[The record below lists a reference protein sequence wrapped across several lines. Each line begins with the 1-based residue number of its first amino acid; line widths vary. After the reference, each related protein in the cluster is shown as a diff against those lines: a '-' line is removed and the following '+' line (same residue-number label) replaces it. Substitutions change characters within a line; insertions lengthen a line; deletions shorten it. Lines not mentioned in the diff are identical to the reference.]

1 MKFDEVMEQLQDFT
15 ISACDAE
22 VEEVDAKTGSFTGFN
37 DMKPKVIRVDFGR
50 LPEGGRER
58 SKAIM
63 ENGTSSSAHAMIYCT
78 NEKIDSFLY
87 SIISLLPTNK
97 YTLIYTST
105 PLSLGKPHV
114 SPYSNH
120 ELRRRDDHKE
130 NNTTLPEGSLFK
142 RYQFFTTGI
151 FLGYLVL
158 FFLLSILY
166 VGFNALSS
174 LEVTYGAFE
183 KEMGPAAAKKQQ

>member
-1 MKFDEVMEQLQDFT
+1 MPYL
-15 ISACDAE
+15 
-22 VEEVDAKTGSFTGFN
+22 
-37 DMKPKVIRVDFGR
+37 
-50 LPEGGRER
+50 
-58 SKAIM
+58 
-63 ENGTSSSAHAMIYCT
+63 IYYT
-78 NEKIDSFLY
+78 NEEIDSFLY
-87 SIISLLPTNK
+87 SIISLLPTHK
-97 YTLIYTST
+97 YTLVYTST

-114 SPYSNH
+114 SPYSDH

-130 NNTTLPEGSLFK
+130 KNNTALPEGSLFQ

-151 FLGYLVL
+151 FVAYLAL

-166 VGFNALSS
+166 VAFNALSS

>member
-1 MKFDEVMEQLQDFT
+1 
-15 ISACDAE
+15 
-22 VEEVDAKTGSFTGFN
+22 
-37 DMKPKVIRVDFGR
+37 
-50 LPEGGRER
+50 
-58 SKAIM
+58 
-63 ENGTSSSAHAMIYCT
+63 MIYGA

-87 SIISLLPTNK
+87 SIISLLPTYK

-114 SPYSNH
+114 SPYPDH
-120 ELRRRDDHKE
+120 ELRRREDLKGKK
-130 NNTTLPEGSLFK
+130 NVTLPEGSLFQ

-151 FLGYLVL
+151 FAGYLAL

-166 VGFNALSS
+166 VAFNALSS
-174 LEVTYGAFE
+174 IQVTYGAFE